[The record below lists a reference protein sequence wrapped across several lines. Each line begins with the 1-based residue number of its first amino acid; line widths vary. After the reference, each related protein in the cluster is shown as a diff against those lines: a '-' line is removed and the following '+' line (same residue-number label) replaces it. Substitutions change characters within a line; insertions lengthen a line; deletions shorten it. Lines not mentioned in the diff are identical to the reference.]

1 MKDSHPLFFLVYCR
15 LRFLIL
21 GWLVRV
27 KKILRKIGKSLRIAR
42 LIPPLALIVA
52 VEPGS
57 NWETTR
63 QF

>member
-1 MKDSHPLFFLVYCR
+1 MPFFPLIVYCR
-15 LRFLIL
+15 LRFLIW

-27 KKILRKIGKSLRIAR
+27 KIILKKIRRSLRIAR
-42 LIPPLALIVA
+42 LVPPPSIIA